1 MVAILVARRD
11 LADGTRTQ
19 VRCMDWRSISSTEL
33 VATATSL
40 EGSKKLTS
48 GRSSTAIVLPNTAD
62 WVKIGPVEVQIKS
75 LTK

>member
-1 MVAILVARRD
+1 MVALLVARRD

-19 VRCMDWRSISSTEL
+19 VRYMDWRSISSTEL